1 MPLTHLAL
9 VLLVMIIW
17 GCNFVVIDLGLKEV
31 SPLLLVC
38 TRFFLTSI
46 PAIFFVKRPATS
58 LAHIIQYG
66 LIMLALPFTL
76 LFLGMNYGVTAGLAS
91 LLFQVQ
97 VFFTV
102 LFAMLAFKEKLHL
115 WHILGALVSFSG
127 IVLVA
132 RYLESST
139 STLGFLLVIA
149 GAASWGAGN
158 IVSKRIGRVNM
169 PSLVVWGS
177 LFAWPP
183 LLLLSLIIDGPDKIF
198 HTFTH
203 LTWVSG
209 GAILY
214 ITYLSTLLAFVI
226 WSWLVHHHPL
236 PTIAPFTLLVPILGF
251 LSSAWVLGEPL
262 QSWKLIAALLVV
274 SGLGIN
280 LFGPKL
286 LKRK

>member
-9 VLLVMIIW
+9 VLLVMLIW

-58 LAHIIQYG
+58 LARMIQYG

-102 LFAMLAFKEKLHL
+102 LFAMIIFKEKLHL
-115 WHILGALVSFSG
+115 WHILGAVLSFSG

-132 RYLESST
+132 RYLESSA
-139 STLGFLLVIA
+139 STLGFFLVIA

-158 IVSKRIGRVNM
+158 VVSKRIGRVNM
-169 PSLVVWGS
+169 VSLVVWGS

-183 LLLLSLIIDGPDKIF
+183 LLLLTLAIDGPSQIL

-203 LTWVSG
+203 LTWTSG

-214 ITYLSTLLAFVI
+214 ITYLSTLLCFVI

-236 PTIAPFTLLVPILGF
+236 PTIAPFTLLVPTLGF
-251 LSSAWVLGEPL
+251 LSSAWILGEPL
-262 QSWKLIAALLVV
+262 QSWKIIAALLVV